1 MQSVLEAERVAIKD
15 PSPFALPHLRIG
27 AVVLVDG
34 LKAETY
40 KRFNGQQG
48 TVLGEGDNGRI
59 LVDLSEKSLLVKRE
73 NLTLTFAAPA
83 SAPEQRVSGN
93 AGADVARPCPFAA
106 PASAPEQRVSDN
118 AGADVARSSSQFKP
132 KTPVKT
138 AEGEANRNGQRNRAK
153 EGRVSGELQA
163 AKAVVNLE
171 PVLNAAP
178 AKDVVQEEV
187 GVCMR
192 SGTVIF
198 VGDDYATLS
207 CSARCGPTLL
217 KVPASASKPYL
228 CKPLPRMLSMQS
240 SCHLQASAISAPLCG
255 SAPDGDAFR
264 GRVCCSSPLSS
275 SSAPVLHV
283 EWTKCWDQL
292 VRVPGVRA
300 K

>member
-1 MQSVLEAERVAIKD
+1 VQSILEAERVAVKD
-15 PSPFALPHLRIG
+15 PSPFAWPHLRIG
-27 AVVLVDG
+27 AVVLING

-48 TVLGEGDNGRI
+48 TVLGDGENGRI
-59 LVDLSEKSLLVKRE
+59 LIDLPEMSLLIKRE

-83 SAPEQRVSGN
+83 SAAEQRVSGN
-93 AGADVARPCPFAA
+93 AGADLARPSGQAGYSAGTSGQAA
-106 PASAPEQRVSDN
+106 TVCQKTSVPSPL
-118 AGADVARSSSQFKP
+118 KP

-138 AEGEANRNGQRNRAK
+138 AEGEAKRDGQRNRSK
-153 EGRVSGELQA
+153 EGRESGELQA
-163 AKAVVNLE
+163 AKTVVNLA
-171 PVLNAAP
+171 PVLNTAP

-192 SGTVIF
+192 SGAVIF

-283 EWTKCWDQL
+283 EWTKCWDQR
-292 VRVPGVRA
+292 VRAPGVRA

>member
-73 NLTLTFAAPA
+73 NLTLT
-83 SAPEQRVSGN
+83 
-93 AGADVARPCPFAA
+93 FAA